1 MDTADLIALA
11 PLLALATTAVVIM
24 LAIALAR
31 SHRAAYGLALVGL
44 LATLFSLVLVQPDTP
59 RQVTPL
65 LLIDGYALYFMA
77 LVIVAALVVTLLSFR
92 YWRGGTRDPEEYYVL
107 LLLATLGAATLVA
120 SNHFASFFLGLEIL
134 SISLYA
140 LIAYTYDSRHRVE
153 AGLKY
158 LILAAASAA
167 MLLFGMAL
175 LYAATG
181 TLSFDVIA
189 SKLAGAG
196 PALVLLGVGLIV
208 AGVGF
213 KLALV
218 PFHLWTPDVYQ
229 GAPLPVTAFIAT
241 VSKGAMFALILRFF
255 TQFGLGDFPVVI
267 NGFALLAILS
277 MLLGNLLAFLQ
288 DNLKR
293 MLAYSSIAHMG
304 YLLIPFVAESAAGE
318 RAVSFYLAAYIASS
332 LLAFGIMT
340 VLSTSGEEREP
351 VDAYRGLFWD
361 HPWLA
366 VGMAV
371 SLFSLAGIPPS
382 VGLVG
387 KFFLAAAG
395 VESALW
401 WPLIALVVGSV
412 IGVFYYAR
420 VGIMLFFRAGN
431 EVEDTWSQV
440 PVDSILSQPLGSKLA
455 LGFLAF
461 MVVILGVYPQPLL
474 ALIAAIVEGV
484 T

>member
-1 MDTADLIALA
+1 M
-11 PLLALATTAVVIM
+11 
-24 LAIALAR
+24 
-31 SHRAAYGLALVGL
+31 
-44 LATLFSLVLVQPDTP
+44 
-59 RQVTPL
+59 
-65 LLIDGYALYFMA
+65 
-77 LVIVAALVVTLLSFR
+77 
-92 YWRGGTRDPEEYYVL
+92 
-107 LLLATLGAATLVA
+107 
-120 SNHFASFFLGLEIL
+120 
-134 SISLYA
+134 
-140 LIAYTYDSRHRVE
+140 
-153 AGLKY
+153 
-158 LILAAASAA
+158 
-167 MLLFGMAL
+167 
-175 LYAATG
+175 
-181 TLSFDVIA
+181 A
-189 SKLAGAG
+189 SKLAQAG
-196 PALVLLGVGLIV
+196 PGLLLLGAGLIV

-255 TQFGLGDFPVVI
+255 TQFGLGDFPAVI
-267 NGFALLAILS
+267 DGFALLAILS

-288 DNLKR
+288 DDLKR

-304 YLLIPFVAESAAGE
+304 YLLIPFVAVSAAGE
-318 RAVSFYLAAYIASS
+318 RAVAFYLAAYVASS

-340 VLSTSGEEREP
+340 VLSTAGEERAS
-351 VDAYRGLFWD
+351 VDAYRGLFWE

-371 SLFSLAGIPPS
+371 SLFSLAGVPPS

-420 VGIMLFFRAGN
+420 VGIMLFFRA
-431 EVEDTWSQV
+431 EKEAEDPSSEEPARSLRSEPWGSTV
-440 PVDSILSQPLGSKLA
+440 ALGVLA
-455 LGFLAF
+455 L
-461 MVVILGVYPQPLL
+461 MVVTLGIYPQPLL
-474 ALIAAIVEGV
+474 ALIAAIIEGV